1 MWCLAVVLSPKP
13 KLLLGVK
20 FPYKFATTHSSL
32 SVIHSC
38 HWRHEP
44 ILVTCKTLTKSSTYV
59 KFVITFEGTANP
71 THNLSLCGSH
81 NIIGMVNC

>member
-59 KFVITFEGTANP
+59 KFVIKFVGP
-71 THNLSLCGSH
+71 KNLT
-81 NIIGMVNC
+81 NILNFREPLNN